1 MFRHML
7 KIIASGAFSVTLVS
21 MTNGTAKA
29 QTVQLPVFHYFA
41 ASTSVMVPDGGTA
54 FIGGVGSASSGSN
67 SRRIPGLGGR
77 PFANSATAGSTTG
90 GGVSVSA
97 TIQDLS
103 ELDQAV
109 LSQAAATGKPT
120 PEQILATGKSSH
132 VGKSTAP
139 VSLAEIRAQQSN
151 QAETQDAEARDY
163 FAQGE
168 AAYASG
174 KLGVAKV
181 YYQMCLRRATGELL
195 SDAKN
200 KLKLIAA
207 ETPTPRVA
215 GK

>member
-1 MFRHML
+1 MFRDVL
-7 KIIASGAFSVTLVS
+7 KIAAAGAFAGTLVFVAS
-21 MTNGTAKA
+21 GTAKA

-67 SRRIPGLGGR
+67 ARRIPGLGGR
-77 PFANSATAGSTTG
+77 PFANSATAGSSTG

-109 LSQAAATGKPT
+109 LSQAVANGKPT
-120 PEQILATGKSSH
+120 PEQILAAGKSSQ
-132 VGKSTAP
+132 VGRNAP
-139 VSLAEIRAQQSN
+139 LASIAEIRAQQSN
-151 QAETQDAEARDY
+151 DAAVQDAEARDC
-163 FAQGE
+163 FAKGE

-174 KLGVAKV
+174 KLGIAKV

-200 KLKLIAA
+200 QLKLIAT